1 MQFNNLNQKFSKE
14 NIYNHHTIDIS
25 NQKEVTI
32 NSNFSSCSK
41 YSQTLLLHA
50 INIFQIPRGFTLNY
64 NSFSHTKETFQFI
77 SNTSHMHTS
86 HIITQSSIQYKNSIQ
101 Y

>member
-41 YSQTLLLHA
+41 YS
-50 INIFQIPRGFTLNY
+50 
-64 NSFSHTKETFQFI
+64 
-77 SNTSHMHTS
+77 
-86 HIITQSSIQYKNSIQ
+86 HIISKPTQDQL
-101 Y
+101 